1 MKQSIVLA
9 IALVTG
15 ITAVPVDSFT
25 ESSMG
30 RQVTA
35 QGGKKVTVPVGTRI
49 LIRTIDPLDPS
60 KQGAGQLFGGIL
72 ETNILVDDVIV
83 ATRETIVHGRL
94 TTAKTG
100 GQATGGS
107 RLVLELT
114 DILIDGTPYPIDTD
128 TFDVRSRGLLRAG
141 RTNGEKARVAAGVG
155 LGALLG
161 GAIGIGKAAGAGVAA
176 GTAAISAG
184 NLSGEL
190 ALPPASLIEFRLEK
204 PAAIPAAT
212 K

>member
-9 IALVTG
+9 IALLTG
-15 ITAVPVDSFT
+15 IATLPVNSFT

-30 RQVTA
+30 RQATV
-35 QGGKKVTVPVGTRI
+35 QRVRKVTVPEGTRI
-49 LIRTIDPLDPS
+49 LVRTIDPLDPS
-60 KQGAGQLFGGIL
+60 KQGAGHLFGAIL
-72 ETNILVDDVIV
+72 ETNILVDDVVV
-83 ATRETIVHGRL
+83 ARRETIVHGRL
-94 TTAKTG
+94 TAAKTG
-100 GQATGGS
+100 GQVTGGS

-114 DILIDGTPYPIDTD
+114 DILIDGTPHPIDTD

-141 RTNGEKARVAAGVG
+141 RTKGEKARVAAGVG

-176 GTAAISAG
+176 GTAAISSG

-190 ALPPASLIEFRLEK
+190 SLPPATLIEFRLEE
-204 PAAIPAAT
+204 PATIPVAA

>member
-15 ITAVPVDSFT
+15 ITAVPVNSPT
-25 ESSMG
+25 ASS
-30 RQVTA
+30 
-35 QGGKKVTVPVGTRI
+35 GGQATVQRVRKVTIPEGTRI

-60 KQGAGQLFGGIL
+60 QQRAGQLFGGVL

-83 ATRETIVHGRL
+83 ATRETIVHGKL
-94 TTAKTG
+94 TTAMMG

-114 DILIDGTPYPIDTD
+114 DILIGGTPFPIDTD
-128 TFDVRSRGLLRAG
+128 TFDVRSRGLRNTG
-141 RTNGEKARVAAGVG
+141 RTKGEKAKVVAGVG

-161 GAIGIGKAAGAGVAA
+161 GAVGIGRAAGAGIAA
-176 GTAAISAG
+176 GTAAVSAG

-190 ALPPASLIEFRLEK
+190 SIPSASLIEFRLEK
-204 PAAIPAAT
+204 PASIPVDT

>member
-1 MKQSIVLA
+1 MKQSIVMTIALA
-9 IALVTG
+9 IG
-15 ITAVPVDSFT
+15 ITAAPLDSRT

-30 RQVTA
+30 RQAKV
-35 QGGKKVTVPVGTRI
+35 QRVSKVTVPEGTRI

-60 KQGAGQLFGGIL
+60 KQGAGQLFGAIL

-83 ATRETIVHGRL
+83 ARRETIVHGRL

-100 GQATGGS
+100 GQVTGGS

-128 TFDVRSRGLLRAG
+128 TFDVQSRGLLRAG
-141 RTNGEKARVAAGVG
+141 RTKGEKARVAAGVG

-190 ALPPASLIEFRLEK
+190 SLPPTSLIEFRLEK
-204 PAAIPAAT
+204 PATIPVAT